1 MKTILMSTIALGA
14 ILVVAGFA
22 IQPVQQAQA
31 VHTTIQASS
40 LNVLRLTAAGVTPA
54 TGATDR
60 ATWTMTT
67 PFIVE
72 GIMATDQVD
81 AGNDCNLAAAVINT
95 NLISSTAI
103 VEPNPAIFTAIGD
116 SQPLLLTADSGAVGG
131 TTQLRV
137 LTAAEA
143 TCAATDSVTIDAFI
157 ITNSN
162 TTPAAVID

>member
-1 MKTILMSTIALGA
+1 MSTIALGA

-54 TGATDR
+54 TAATDR

-67 PFIVE
+67 PFVVQ
-72 GIMATDQVD
+72 GLFATDQVD
-81 AGNDCNLAAAVINT
+81 AGNDCNLAAAVVNT
-95 NLISSTAI
+95 NLLGNLAV
-103 VEPNPAIFTAIGD
+103 VEPNPAIFVAVGD
-116 SQPLLLTADSGAVGG
+116 SVPLILTADSGALGG

-143 TCAATDSVTIDAFI
+143 TCAATDSSTIDAFVL
-157 ITNSN
+157 TNSN